1 VGPSTKIYIS
11 IPNMSGFKDYLQSD
25 VIHFMA
31 EKPLSQTA
39 LDNGKESSSSNR
51 NFMFLNLHLKSE
63 KMKKFSNLTV
73 VVSEDK
79 SFEIFPFTILVH
91 NCIKIAPVSFKN
103 FMKMF

>member
-39 LDNGKESSSSNR
+39 PNERRLDALAEPSDDDES
-51 NFMFLNLHLKSE
+51 
-63 KMKKFSNLTV
+63 V
-73 VVSEDK
+73 ED
-79 SFEIFPFTILVH
+79 
-91 NCIKIAPVSFKN
+91 
-103 FMKMF
+103 